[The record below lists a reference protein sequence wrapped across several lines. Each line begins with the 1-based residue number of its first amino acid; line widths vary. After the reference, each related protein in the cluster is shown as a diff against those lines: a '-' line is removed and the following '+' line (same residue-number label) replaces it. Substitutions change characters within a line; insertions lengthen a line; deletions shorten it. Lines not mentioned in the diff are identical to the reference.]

1 MSSVVQ
7 ICNLALSHLGS
18 GKSIANI
25 ETEKSQEAYACNSF
39 YVIARDAVLRDFAW
53 PFATK
58 IVSLGLVEED
68 PNDEWDF
75 SYGYPSDCLKAIRIL
90 SGIRNDDRESR
101 VPFKLVYDD
110 TRQLIYC
117 DQEDAELEYTV
128 RVTDAERFSPDFVL
142 ALSFRLAAYI
152 SPRITGGDRF
162 KQGERASRMYAFEI
176 ERARATG
183 VNEEQPDQLP
193 DSEFIQARE

>member
-25 ETEKSQEAYACNSF
+25 GTEKSQEAYACNSF
-39 YVIARDAVLRDFAW
+39 YETARDAVLRDFAW

-58 IVSLGLVEED
+58 IVSLGLVETD
-68 PNDEWDF
+68 PNDEWGY
-75 SYGYPSDCLKAIRIL
+75 SYGYPSDCLKARRIL
-90 SGIRNDDRESR
+90 SGIRNDDRDSR
-101 VPFKLVYDD
+101 VPFKLIYTA

-117 DQEDAELEYTV
+117 DQEGAELEYTV
-128 RVTDAERFSPDFVL
+128 KVTDAERFSPDFVM

-162 KQGERASRMYAFEI
+162 KQGERATRMYTFEI
-176 ERARATG
+176 DKAKASG
-183 VNEEQPDQLP
+183 VNEEQPDQEP
-193 DSEFIQARE
+193 ESEFIQARE